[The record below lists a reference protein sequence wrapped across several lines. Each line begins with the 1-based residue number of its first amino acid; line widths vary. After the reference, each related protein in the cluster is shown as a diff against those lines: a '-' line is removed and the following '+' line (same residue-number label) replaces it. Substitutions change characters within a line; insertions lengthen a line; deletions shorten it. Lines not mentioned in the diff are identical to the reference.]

1 MCVLLLG
8 IQQGN
13 RFEKY
18 EVSWATNGL
27 KIRRNKLGS
36 FFETILIVVE
46 IGSFEMQQKVPNT
59 FLHKNVVL

>member
-1 MCVLLLG
+1 MLG
-8 IQQGN
+8 IEQGN

-36 FFETILIVVE
+36 FFETMPIEVE
-46 IGSFEMQQKVPNT
+46 TGSFEMQQKVPNT
-59 FLHKNVVL
+59 FLHKKVVL